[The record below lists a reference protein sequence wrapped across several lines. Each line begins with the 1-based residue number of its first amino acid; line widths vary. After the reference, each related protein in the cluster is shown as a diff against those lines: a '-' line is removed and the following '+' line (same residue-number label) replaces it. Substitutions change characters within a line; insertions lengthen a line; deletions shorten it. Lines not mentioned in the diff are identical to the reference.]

1 MTQALGSD
9 FTLKEPVEPPFTPT
23 ALSTYLGV
31 PLGTLADWRYR
42 GVGPRF
48 FKCGKLVRYSRAD
61 VAEWQTANTR
71 QSTTVAVRG
80 DVHA

>member
-1 MTQALGSD
+1 MVQTSTSRL
-9 FTLKEPVEPPFTPT
+9 TPKEPAEPPFTPT
-23 ALSTYLGV
+23 ELGSYLGV

-48 FKCGKLVRYSRAD
+48 FKCGKLVRYARAA

-71 QSTTVAVRG
+71 QSTTGTAQG
-80 DVHA
+80 EAHA